1 MNNKVCVVL
10 GSQWGDEGK
19 GKLVDLLA
27 VSMDCVARC
36 QGGNNAGHT
45 VVIGEKKYAFHLLPS
60 GIVHANCMALIGNGV
75 VIHLPGLF
83 QEIEKNELSGWED
96 RLRISTRAHL
106 VFDFHQALDGLQES
120 IRSGSALGTTKKGIG
135 PAYSSKVSRSG
146 IRIGDLLGD
155 FSHFEA
161 RFRSLTNDLKDTL
174 SINVEAELARYKEFA
189 KKIRPLA
196 VESVS
201 FLHKM
206 VKDGKKIL
214 IEGAN
219 ASMLDID
226 FGTYPFVTSSNCVIG
241 GVCTGL
247 GLPPPHIGEIYG
259 VVKAYTTRVGTGT
272 FPTELL
278 NDIGVYLQEKG
289 HEFGTTTGRQRRC
302 GWLDIPMIRYTSL
315 INGCTAFALTK
326 LDVLTGLDTV
336 SICVDY
342 DGDPEKPYPATEQ
355 EMSAAK
361 PTLITLPGW
370 RDDIS
375 AIRSFD
381 ELPVNAQNYVKEIE
395 TRTNIPVW
403 WIGVGQARDAVICR
417 KN

>member
-1 MNNKVCVVL
+1 MSPNKVSVVL

-27 VSMDCVARC
+27 GSADCVARC

-60 GIVHANCMALIGNGV
+60 GIVHEGCMALIGNGV

-83 QEIEKNELSGWED
+83 AEIQGNNLSGWEK

-120 IRSGSALGTTKKGIG
+120 RRSGSALGTTKKGIG

-146 IRIGDLLGD
+146 IRVGDLLGD
-155 FSHFEA
+155 FAHFES
-161 RFRSLTNDLKDTL
+161 RFRRLTDDLKGTL
-174 SINVEAELARYKEFA
+174 DDIDVEQEIARYKEYA
-189 KKIRPLA
+189 EQIRPLA

-201 FLHKM
+201 YLHGLIRE
-206 VKDGKKIL
+206 GKKVL

-241 GVCTGL
+241 GVLTGL
-247 GLPPPHIGEIYG
+247 DLW
-259 VVKAYTTRVGTGT
+259 VVKAYTTRVGTGS
-272 FPTELL
+272 FPTEL
-278 NDIGVYLQEKG
+278 NNETGTYLQETG
-289 HEFGTTTGRQRRC
+289 HEFGTTTGRRRRC
-302 GWLDIPMIRYTSL
+302 GWLDLPMIRYTSL

-326 LDVLTGLDTV
+326 LDVLTGLETL

-342 DGDPEKPYPATEQ
+342 NGDPETPYPATEE
-355 EMSAAK
+355 EMGAE
-361 PTLITLPGW
+361 
-370 RDDIS
+370 DIS
-375 AIRSFD
+375 SIRSFE
-381 ELPVNAQNYVKEIE
+381 ELP
-395 TRTNIPVW
+395 
-403 WIGVGQARDAVICR
+403 
-417 KN
+417 